1 MTNYFNDRVKYIE
14 GDIIDSAYD
23 GEFDVLI
30 QGVNCFNRQKSG
42 LAKAMVETFSTD
54 KFPLEQIGLGSRE
67 KLGLIDYKV
76 YINNYNERNFIELPE
91 AHYIDYHILYVVN
104 CYTQYKYGGNYEDG
118 DEKPLDYDAL
128 RSCFTKINEKFKNH
142 TIGIADMIGC
152 GLAGGNRDKV
162 LQIIEETLID
172 VDIVFV
178 KKK

>member
-1 MTNYFNDRVKYIE
+1 MTNYFNERVKYIE
-14 GDIIDSAYD
+14 GDIIDSAYE

-76 YINNYNERNFIELPE
+76 YINNFGKFIEYPE
-91 AHYIDYHILYVVN
+91 ADMRHHPQLFVVN

-118 DEKPLDYDAL
+118 DEKPLDYLAL
-128 RSCFTKINEKFKNH
+128 RSCLTKINEKFKTH
-142 TIGIADMIGC
+142 TIGIPDMIGC